1 MRHLYHIH
9 PLTREERHSVC
20 RDMQMLCIHH
30 TSRKLKDG
38 TYVVEF
44 AAEDWQLQ
52 RLKKCL

>member
-9 PLTREERHSVC
+9 PLTKEERHSVC
-20 RDMQMLCIHH
+20 RDMQMLCIYH